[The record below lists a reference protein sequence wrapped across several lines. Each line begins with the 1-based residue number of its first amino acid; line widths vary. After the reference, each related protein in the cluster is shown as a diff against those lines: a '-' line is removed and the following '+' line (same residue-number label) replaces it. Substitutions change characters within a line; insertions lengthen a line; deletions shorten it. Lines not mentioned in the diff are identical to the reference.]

1 MQIQGD
7 QNMALSMQ
15 VLQLTQQ
22 VHLMMNMMNQN
33 AKGTGFPNLPSPSGN
48 QSPAQNTP
56 PGSSSSSS
64 STFGRKPRK
73 GGGSPGGGGSP
84 PPSPSPS
91 SNQGAASS
99 HGSSVSSDPYRR
111 EKKTMRIKLYDQMKL
126 PPLPAD
132 AAKCRSFRNEVF
144 SIICKYAK
152 NDESRVFKW
161 ISLCNTSEKGDEFNS
176 SGDFPILDRIVG
188 SKRLELAKSTK
199 FAMEFQTFQERFQAV
214 NKQPKGRMLLW
225 HVFQKF
231 RLDRDR
237 GTALSQHHL
246 LSLKMGG
253 TDVKALE
260 EFKQH
265 YDYCYGALEAT
276 DLPSENSLKSLLFE
290 NLKNHPKMA
299 LAIDKYREAR
309 QGSNK
314 RTSTWLY
321 NKMIEAI
328 EISQMD
334 VNTTSVDKAL
344 TVGGQDSKIAG
355 AQAEPKTKTKEKP
368 EKTSKPDQK
377 DKTKKEYK
385 NEKSEKKDKPKAAK
399 KAEQESQ
406 VDAAAAQ
413 KGKGKGKGSKG
424 KSGDK
429 PELTKE
435 QKAKLPCM
443 YFAHDSCH
451 KGKDCEFLHDK
462 NNLYKGPKPWS
473 KASGSSSTAAG
484 AATVSAAAMTL
495 IPSAEAAVKNAK
507 KLCRKVASARLPG
520 LNLMARTV
528 TAIMAAITCCTP
540 IGQVEGPKVPA
551 MVSDPCEMEFLL
563 DSGAGRNLLSKD
575 SMPDEWLPCV
585 VDPPENLIFR
595 TGGGERKSMKAIE
608 LQGQVS
614 GLNTFYTLESCPHA
628 LNLGIQVNQHRRG
641 LYGCRMNFRILSVP
655 TVGRSEALLS
665 RECQNPS

>member
-1 MQIQGD
+1 
-7 QNMALSMQ
+7 
-15 VLQLTQQ
+15 
-22 VHLMMNMMNQN
+22 
-33 AKGTGFPNLPSPSGN
+33 
-48 QSPAQNTP
+48 
-56 PGSSSSSS
+56 
-64 STFGRKPRK
+64 
-73 GGGSPGGGGSP
+73 
-84 PPSPSPS
+84 
-91 SNQGAASS
+91 
-99 HGSSVSSDPYRR
+99 
-111 EKKTMRIKLYDQMKL
+111 
-126 PPLPAD
+126 
-132 AAKCRSFRNEVF
+132 
-144 SIICKYAK
+144 
-152 NDESRVFKW
+152 
-161 ISLCNTSEKGDEFNS
+161 
-176 SGDFPILDRIVG
+176 
-188 SKRLELAKSTK
+188 
-199 FAMEFQTFQERFQAV
+199 
-214 NKQPKGRMLLW
+214 
-225 HVFQKF
+225 
-231 RLDRDR
+231 
-237 GTALSQHHL
+237 
-246 LSLKMGG
+246 
-253 TDVKALE
+253 
-260 EFKQH
+260 
-265 YDYCYGALEAT
+265 
-276 DLPSENSLKSLLFE
+276 
-290 NLKNHPKMA
+290 
-299 LAIDKYREAR
+299 
-309 QGSNK
+309 
-314 RTSTWLY
+314 
-321 NKMIEAI
+321 MIEAI

-385 NEKSEKKDKPKAAK
+385 NEKSEKKDKPKASK

-443 YFAHDSCH
+443 YFAYDSCH

-575 SMPDEWLPCV
+575 SMPDEWLV
-585 VDPPENLIFR
+585 
-595 TGGGERKSMKAIE
+595 
-608 LQGQVS
+608 
-614 GLNTFYTLESCPHA
+614 A
-628 LNLGIQVNQHRRG
+628 L
-641 LYGCRMNFRILSVP
+641 CS
-655 TVGRSEALLS
+655 
-665 RECQNPS
+665 